1 MSADAARVLVI
12 GPYDLVTTSVGTA
25 LAARGFAV
33 DRHPG
38 EATLPAPPPAGGVL
52 LVNLDVPDSTVRV
65 SHAVRAGWSVLV
77 LGRQSAPERTAAA
90 VAAGAD
96 AQVSRRAPLD
106 ALVDKVGEL
115 IAGRPGM
122 SDDERNVWLTVH
134 RTVITEVAAA
144 RRQLDLL
151 TDREFEVLQRM
162 ERGQKAVEISAEM
175 TVAMSTVRSHIRAI
189 LAKLEVNSQQRA
201 VELYRGTR
209 RHTERTARIRSRMSS
224 VGDHRS
230 A

>member
-1 MSADAARVLVI
+1 V
-12 GPYDLVTTSVGTA
+12 
-25 LAARGFAV
+25 
-33 DRHPG
+33 
-38 EATLPAPPPAGGVL
+38 GGVA
-52 LVNLDVPDSTVRV
+52 LVDLDVPDATERV

-77 LGRQSAPERTAAA
+77 LARPSDPERTAAA

-96 AQVSRRAPLD
+96 AQVSLRAPLD
-106 ALVDKVGEL
+106 ALVDKVGDL

-134 RTVITEVAAA
+134 RTLIRDVAAA
-144 RRQLDLL
+144 RSRLDLL
-151 TDREFEVLQRM
+151 TDREFEVLQRL

-175 TVAMSTVRSHIRAI
+175 TVAMSTVRSHIRGI
-189 LAKLEVNSQQRA
+189 LAKLEVNTQQRA

-209 RHTERTARIRSRMSS
+209 RHAERRARARRRTYS